1 MKKHS
6 LISLL
11 IALSLIITLW
21 QPVIGTASAA
31 ELNTVPSIGLSIN
44 GEATTWNVAGTQP
57 EKLWDDSTNTFLEY
71 YDAKSLDF
79 TLSKQLT
86 DVPSGKYNLS
96 VLLHGDKGKTLDAQ
110 SVMSAT
116 TSEGTFTELISFT
129 GSDWGKPV
137 PLTLNNI
144 MVGTDGIVTISFKIV
159 MNSELYGYLQDVQ
172 FTQGAAVTKTT
183 IKPNSAVLRPNAS
196 VQLTTTHSVNETV
209 EYSSS
214 NEDVAIVSV
223 DGLVEAV
230 AEGTATITAKVYNE
244 GELLRTGTSAIYVSS
259 TLQDYTGTEI
269 SVEPIVELEGSNR
282 SDFMMGADISSLY
295 ALEKVGRKYYDLAG
309 QETSMIQA
317 LKDGGV
323 NWIRLRTW
331 VDPTD
336 GKGNSYGAGDVNEAV
351 MIEMAKDAKA
361 ADLNVLV
368 DLHYSDFWADPG
380 RQNTPKAWAKL
391 TESEL
396 QLQVYEYTYETL
408 EALKA
413 ENVYPD
419 MIQIGNEINGG
430 LLWPLGNSAAKA
442 KKYIAQGIKAVRD
455 FETKVG
461 DNKHIDIV
469 IHRANPNDGLAKV
482 SNFYAT
488 YDDLDYDVIGLS
500 YYPFWHGSLDN
511 IQEVMNGL
519 AAKFDRKVAIV
530 ETSYGYTLEDPINNG
545 DTGHVFGQAQADTAG
560 YLATVQGQAS
570 AIRDVINAVAKVPDA
585 QGVGVFYWEPG
596 WLLGT
601 DTGWATKYAA
611 SYQGESI
618 PTDGGASWANQA
630 LFNYFGE
637 ALPSIEVFNLVRQS
651 LDDYE
656 QPTLLSVNDIAI
668 TTSQGVYVELPTKV
682 KALYTDDTYRD
693 IKVQSWTPSEYNVSL
708 PGTTQLTGTLITGQ
722 EIKANITVTPFNY
735 IVNPGIEDAD
745 MSAWQLTGAERGQEN
760 AYLGSYAIHFWN
772 HAVVNAK
779 QQISNLPD
787 GIYELSVQ
795 SQIGIVGEP
804 IADTSQLYATNE
816 AGTSTE
822 PLVVT
827 GWGNWKKI
835 VVKDIVVEN
844 GKLEIGVTVNDA
856 IEDYGDFDDWQLIR
870 TGDLTTTPKPTPKP
884 TVKPDPTTSTD
895 NGQAELQLSLQTVGN
910 AQVWKGIVKA
920 DATSATIKLPTSSSA
935 DHVVIQWGEN
945 QLEFSLEQLA
955 SLIPAGNG
963 SDGGL
968 YIQWKPQATVANT
981 ELQLTGQQ
989 GAQIVAIGKPFN
1001 ITVQA
1006 TTATGTV
1013 LPQLINLPISL
1024 TFALDA
1030 NIDLASV
1037 ALYQLNDKG
1046 ELSYVGGITSNSS
1059 IQAVVNDG
1067 ATYVLANVSRVY
1079 SDITNPNEQLRKL
1092 TAMGVIEGD
1101 QHGRANLDQHA
1112 TRAEISKIITKL
1124 FGLDSELVARQLN
1137 QPLPRVVSEA
1147 QSLTFT
1153 DVPVNHWASSYINLL
1168 TERQWLVGTGQDKF
1182 SPNKEMSYEEIYTL
1196 ISRIL
1201 QLPLSKQQ
1209 TIPAYEASNWA
1220 LPYIES
1226 LIQAGMISTEQAST
1240 IDFKEKVTRGSII
1253 SIAYELLQTLEKL
1266 NK

>member
-11 IALSLIITLW
+11 IAFSLIITPW
-21 QPVIGTASAA
+21 QPVIGKASA
-31 ELNTVPSIGLSIN
+31 ETLETVTSNTLTIN
-44 GEATTWNVAGTQP
+44 GEATTTWDVKGTRP
-57 EKLWDDSTNTFLEY
+57 ATLTDKDNHLDFWDKS
-71 YDAKSLDF
+71 SLDF
-79 TLSKQLT
+79 EISKEIT
-86 DVPSGKYNLS
+86 GITPGNHNLS
-96 VLLHGDKGKTLDAQ
+96 VLLHGDKPLDSE
-110 SVMSAT
+110 SVLYAT
-116 TSEGTFTELISFT
+116 TSEGIFSTALIFN
-129 GSDWGKPV
+129 GSSWGNPV
-137 PLTLNNI
+137 PLNLNNI
-144 MVGTDGIVTISFKIV
+144 VVGADGIVTIGIKVKYNGEF
-159 MNSELYGYLQDVQ
+159 YGHFENVQ
-172 FTQGAAVTKTT
+172 FTQGTAVTKTT
-183 IKPNSAVLRPNAS
+183 IKPNSAELRPNAT
-196 VQLTTTHSVNETV
+196 VQLATVHSADETV
-209 EYSSS
+209 VYSSS
-214 NEDVAIVSV
+214 DEEVANVV
-223 DGLVEAV
+223 ATGLVTAIGD
-230 AEGTATITAKVYNE
+230 GTATITAEVFNS
-244 GELLRTGTSAIYVSS
+244 GQLLRKGTSTIYVSS
-259 TLQDYTGTEI
+259 TLQDYTGTQI
-269 SVEPIVELEGSNR
+269 SVEPIAELEGSAR

-295 ALEKVGRKYYDLAG
+295 ALEQAGRKYYDLDG

-336 GKGNSYGAGDVNEAV
+336 GKGNSYGAGNVDEAV
-351 MIEMAKDAKA
+351 MIEMAQDAKA

-380 RQNTPKAWAKL
+380 RQNTPKSWANL

-396 QLQVYEYTYETL
+396 EQKVYNYTYETL

-413 ENVYPD
+413 KNVYPD

-442 KKYIAQGIKAVRD
+442 KKYIKQGIKAVRD
-455 FETKVG
+455 FESNVG

-511 IQEVMNGL
+511 IQEVMDGL
-519 AAKFDRKVAIV
+519 ASQFGRKVAIV

-545 DTGHVFGQAQADTAG
+545 DTGHVFGLAQADTAG

-570 AIRDVINAVAKVPDA
+570 AIRDVINAVAKVPNE

-651 LDDYE
+651 LEDYE
-656 QPTLLSVNDIAI
+656 QPTLLSVKDITI
-668 TTSQGVYVELPTKV
+668 TTSQGVYIELPTKV
-682 KALYTDDTYRD
+682 KALYSDDTHRD
-693 IKVQSWTPSEYNVSL
+693 VAVQSWTPSEYDVSL
-708 PGTTQLTGTLITGQ
+708 PGTTQLTGILITGQ

-735 IVNPGIEDAD
+735 VINPGIEDAD

-760 AYLGSYAIHFWN
+760 AFLGSYAIHFWN
-772 HAVVNAK
+772 HDVVNAK

-804 IADTSQLYATNE
+804 IAASSQLYAISE
-816 AGTSTE
+816 AGTFTE

-827 GWGNWKKI
+827 GWGNWRKI

-844 GKLEIGVTVNDA
+844 GELEIGVTVNDA

-870 TGDLTTTPKPTPKP
+870 TGDLTTTPTPSPEPTSTPIPTPSPETTP
-884 TVKPDPTTSTD
+884 TPTPT
-895 NGQAELQLSLQTVGN
+895 EIQLSLQTVGN
-910 AQVWKGIVKA
+910 ANVWKGTVKA
-920 DATSATIKLPTSSSA
+920 GATSAKIKLPTSSTV
-935 DHVVIQWGEN
+935 DQVIIQWGTNEL
-945 QLEFSLEQLA
+945 QFSLA
-955 SLIPAGNG
+955 DLIEAGIGNV
-963 SDGGL
+963 SGL
-968 YIQWKPQATVANT
+968 FIQWKDTALNSGA
-981 ELQLTGQQ
+981 QLIGQQ
-989 GAQIVAIGKPFN
+989 GAQIIPIGKPFH

-1006 TTATGTV
+1006 TTASGTV
-1013 LPQLINLPISL
+1013 LAPVINLPLAL

-1030 NIDLASV
+1030 DIDLASV
-1037 ALYQLNDKG
+1037 ALYQLNNKG
-1046 ELSYVGGITSNSS
+1046 QLSYVGGITSDGS
-1059 IQAVVNDG
+1059 IQAMINDG
-1067 ATYVLANVSRVY
+1067 ATYVIANVSRAY
-1079 SDITNPNEQLRKL
+1079 SDVMNPNEQLRKL

-1101 QHGRANLDQHA
+1101 QHGRANLDQYA
-1112 TRAEISKIITKL
+1112 SRAEISKIITKL
-1124 FGLDSELVARQLN
+1124 FGLDSELLARQLN
-1137 QPLPRVVSEA
+1137 QPLPSAASDA

-1153 DVPVNHWASSYINLL
+1153 DIPVNHWASPYIDLL

-1201 QLPLSKQQ
+1201 QLPLSEQS
-1209 TIPAYEASNWA
+1209 TVSIYEASKWA
-1220 LPYIES
+1220 QPYIES
-1226 LIQAGMISTEQAST
+1226 LIQAGMISTEQASA
-1240 IDFKEKVTRGSII
+1240 IDFKEKVTRGSMIA
-1253 SIAYELLQTLEKL
+1253 IAYELLQSLEKL